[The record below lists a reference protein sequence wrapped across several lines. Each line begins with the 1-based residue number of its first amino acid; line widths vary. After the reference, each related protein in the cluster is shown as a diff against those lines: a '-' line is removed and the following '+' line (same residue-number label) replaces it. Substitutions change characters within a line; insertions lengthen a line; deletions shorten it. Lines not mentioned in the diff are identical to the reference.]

1 MRYEPALARKDK
13 TEMEKW
19 QGRKDS
25 QEEKE
30 IREITEEVE
39 EIRVLLKQY
48 SK

>member
-1 MRYEPALARKDK
+1 
-13 TEMEKW
+13 MEKW